1 VIAMKNLKVYSVI
14 EKLDINI
21 ESLDERKYIVSE
33 ILKELDEE
41 IIKNFGSKKISFIL
55 EALGTYLIEG
65 KDNR

>member
-1 VIAMKNLKVYSVI
+1 MKNIKVYSVI

-21 ESLDERKYIVSE
+21 ESLDERKNIVSE

-65 KDNR
+65 KNNR

>member
-1 VIAMKNLKVYSVI
+1 VIAMKNIKVYSVI

-21 ESLDERKYIVSE
+21 ESLNERKNIVSE

-41 IIKNFGSKKISFIL
+41 IIKNFGSKEISFIL